1 MGFFDDIFGGSSA
14 KKAATAQADAQHR
27 AIEQGRAAKKAG
39 FDEAQGF
46 YDQSYNA
53 LMPDAQAGYDAYQGM
68 LGLRGMPQA
77 QEEYQRFQDNP
88 FWQIP
93 QSTQDRGAEML
104 ARNFDGLRSGAA
116 AVALERYQGDTQYR
130 RQQDY
135 LNRFAGIGDNFQNLR
150 LGYGQTQ
157 ANTAVGKAGA
167 DFDASIANGNNIA
180 AMIGAR
186 QQAKQAGQQNVMGAI
201 QSGIA
206 LAAAPF
212 TGGASLGMAGRGLGS
227 MGGGGGSNALMGH
240 LTTTGRTISGAPG
253 GTYAPGLPW
262 GTYS

>member
-104 ARNFDGLRSGAA
+104 ARNFGGLRSGAA
-116 AVALERYQGDTQYR
+116 AAALQRYQGDTQYG

-157 ANTAVGKAGA
+157 ANTALGKAGA

-212 TGGASLGMAGRGLGS
+212 TGGASLGTI
-227 MGGGGGSNALMGH
+227 GGGSNALIGH
-240 LTTTGRTISGAPG
+240 LTTPGRTISGKPG